1 MLSQNFMLVKDP
13 LSLDRIRSILV
24 RLEDTI
30 IFGLIERAQFSHNA
44 KMYMPGTVPELKQ
57 RGIEGS
63 WLEWFLEE
71 TEKFHAK
78 ARRYTSPDEYP
89 FTSNLPEPIIPSLDF
104 PRILYPNSIN
114 ANKSILSFYVRSIV
128 PRITQRATLVL
139 ASLKRSNG
147 IMGDEE
153 YEDDGNYGSAASIDV
168 EILQAI
174 SKRVHYGKFVS
185 ESKFRD
191 DPAAFIPHI
200 RSRNR
205 EVLEGLI
212 TKPEVERKLL
222 LRLRKKAATYAQE
235 FSPDGDAMS
244 NGHVSANAKIDV
256 DGVVGL
262 YENHIIPL
270 TREVEVDYLLQRLDG
285 LSEEEVDN
293 LAKSKPTR

>member
-1 MLSQNFMLVKDP
+1 MSRFCKLSANGYITVRKTGQ
-13 LSLDRIRSILV
+13 IRPV
-24 RLEDTI
+24 
-30 IFGLIERAQFSHNA
+30 
-44 KMYMPGTVPELKQ
+44 
-57 RGIEGS
+57 
-63 WLEWFLEE
+63 E
-71 TEKFHAK
+71 TECG
-78 ARRYTSPDEYP
+78 SD
-89 FTSNLPEPIIPSLDF
+89 PI
-104 PRILYPNSIN
+104 
-114 ANKSILSFYVRSIV
+114 
-128 PRITQRATLVL
+128 VL
-139 ASLKRSNG
+139 
-147 IMGDEE
+147 
-153 YEDDGNYGSAASIDV
+153 
-168 EILQAI
+168 
-174 SKRVHYGKFVS
+174 GKFVS

-235 FSPDGDAMS
+235 FSPDGEAMS

-270 TREVEVDYLLQRLDG
+270 TREVEVGLTSPGPQTTHACAPQVDYLLQRLDG